1 MTEAQKKKYTKELVQ
16 TSIEKMI
23 RGTTKELT
31 PKNKKLLKEFLS
43 QDIYVCLYTVQ
54 YINTSYYE
62 WEVDNEDYTPNKNFD
77 RLIYLL
83 NGAYDTC
90 KELLN
95 QETDNTVQKDYGY
108 NSKNGAEDLV
118 DYRDLEKRVGF
129 VEED

>member
-16 TSIEKMI
+16 ASIEKMI
-23 RGTTKELT
+23 GGTTKELT

-54 YINTSYYE
+54 YINPSYYE
-62 WEVDNEDYTPNKNFD
+62 WEVDSEDYTPNKNFD

-95 QETDNTVQKDYGY
+95 QETDNTIQIDYGY

-129 VEED
+129 VEEE